1 MATVTQ
7 NPRQT
12 TAIGE
17 HRIVIRGVGWNGYQ
31 SLLKMIGDQRV
42 RVTYDRGDVELM
54 SPHSEHE
61 RYAALF
67 AHMIIVLADELD
79 VDFVAGRST
88 TFNSEVLDK
97 GLEPDECYYFSS
109 ASRVHDWSRVDLTV
123 DPPPDLAIEV
133 DITSSSLDKLG
144 IYAALGV
151 PEVWRYDGEA
161 LTVLLLGA
169 GNEYQR
175 SEKSLVF
182 PLVPMHE
189 LGAFLSDYVTGN
201 DKRWGRSFRKW
212 VRETTVPHQGNA

>member
-1 MATVTQ
+1 MATATETRAPV
-7 NPRQT
+7 

-17 HRIVIRGVGWNGYQ
+17 QRIVIRNVGWNGYQ
-31 SLLKMIGDQRV
+31 ALLNMIGNQRV

-54 SPHSEHE
+54 SPLSEHE

-79 VDFVAGRST
+79 IDFVAGRST

-109 ASRVHDWSRVDLTV
+109 ASRVHDWSRIDLKV

-133 DITSSSLDKLG
+133 GITSSSVNKLG

-151 PEVWRYDGEA
+151 PEVWRYDGET
-161 LTVLLLGA
+161 LTVLVLGT
-169 GNEYQR
+169 GKLYER
-175 SEKSLVF
+175 SEKSLAF
-182 PLVPMHE
+182 PHVPMNE
-189 LGAFLSDYVTGN
+189 LGPFLSDYAIGSDN
-201 DKRWGRSFRKW
+201 RWGRSLRKW
-212 VRETTVPHQGNA
+212 VREIILTGPNDK